1 MIEINKRQAIM
12 VMEENLRRI
21 KQSTN
26 TDTFLLLSYDLENS
40 ISLGRIRM
48 NFKSGKKLVRSSKT
62 FILNNDSDKD
72 SVSTLSIYTDTQ
84 NDIFNIIPVGK
95 KHDMI
100 IMPHFK

>member
-21 KQSTN
+21 KKSAN

-40 ISLGRIRM
+40 MSLGRIRM
-48 NFKSGKKLVRSSKT
+48 NFKSGKKLVGSSKT
-62 FILNNDSDKD
+62 FVLNNDSDKD
-72 SVSTLSIYTDTQ
+72 SVSTLSIYTDAQ

>member
-1 MIEINKRQAIM
+1 MIEINKRQAIR
-12 VMEENLRRI
+12 VMEDNLRRI
-21 KQSTN
+21 KKSAD

-40 ISLGRIRM
+40 MSLGRIRM

-100 IMPHFK
+100 IIPHFK